1 MPIEYNR
8 RALRELQGFP
18 EDVKERTQA
27 ALEVA
32 LAGGM
37 AVYAK
42 PLRGF
47 HGASVVEIRMPH
59 TGDTFRVVYS
69 HEAHQ
74 VVFVVHAFM
83 KKSKHGIATPK
94 QDIDLIHSRLKDYRE

>member
-1 MPIEYNR
+1 MSIEFNR
-8 RALRELQGFP
+8 RALKVLQSFP
-18 EDVKERTQA
+18 DGVKERTHA

-32 LAGGM
+32 LAGGL

-42 PLRGF
+42 PMRGF

-59 TGDTFRVVYS
+59 TGDTYRVVYS
-69 HEAHQ
+69 HEANQ

-83 KKSKHGIATPK
+83 KKSKHGISTPK
-94 QDIDLIHSRLKDYRE
+94 HDIDLIHSRLRDYRG